1 MGYDETTNLK
11 LKKPTVGTVK
21 TEWPGYINGNFDT
34 LDAEVAS
41 RHKSGDTFP
50 ENIVPDADNTRSVGS
65 AIRRFLGGFFNE
77 ITLGGVTRSTW
88 PSPGSG
94 SQSMDDTYNN
104 GSQVD
109 VDNTDEVRRLGAGK
123 KWKLVN
129 ADGSITYMEAEGG
142 AGITLTPHND
152 VTHANE
158 IAGARFGEWS
168 QGTLENVGADLASN
182 GGFTADTTGWTPDLA
197 ALASIAG
204 GQSGNCLELT
214 RSSWSIQTARTA
226 LTGLTIGKL
235 YRMTVY
241 VKSGT
246 SGNEPFN
253 ISVLDASGATRY
265 GLTSGVSSGSWVSY
279 SVTITAPATT
289 AMLSLEKNT
298 ATAGTMLFDSVS
310 FYEVTPGCVG
320 ADTKG
325 PDGWLKSVGLT
336 IYREHPGTNTQSGSF
351 YSLKGVSPDAS
362 GYATYCN
369 PGANPSVLAK
379 LRGRTIALGAW
390 VKSSVAASERLSFYD
405 DVSGETA
412 SPYHSGGGGWEW
424 LEVTKTVSV
433 AATLIYGRL
442 NQMKAGTAHFSQPML
457 IVGKVIGAGNYGPR
471 PGEIIWLDAP
481 VALSTL
487 HDKAGLS
494 TAAAAALSLE
504 PDSEGLIGKG
514 VKAVYLSMEANDSAS
529 AGGDCNVSLGP
540 VSGNQPFCC
549 SPAGLAN
556 SRAARAQ
563 GWVPPAA
570 DGTLSYALTATG
582 SATMAITKAK
592 VIAVQY

>member
-34 LDAEVAS
+34 LDAEVQA
-41 RHKSGDTFP
+41 RHKTGEVFP
-50 ENIVPDADNTRSVGS
+50 ENITPDADNTRSIGS

-123 KWKLVN
+123 KFKLAN

-142 AGITLTPHND
+142 VGIMLTPHND

-197 ALASIAG
+197 TLASVAG
-204 GQSGNCLELT
+204 GQSGNCLEMT
-214 RSSWSIQTARTA
+214 RSSWSIQTARAA

-253 ISVLDASGATRY
+253 ISVLDALGATRY

-279 SVTITAPATT
+279 SVIITAPATSV
-289 AMLSLEKNT
+289 MLSLEKNT
-298 ATAGTMLFDSVS
+298 ATAGTMLFDSVT

-320 ADTKG
+320 ADSKG
-325 PDGWLKSVGLT
+325 PDGWTKDAGISL
-336 IYREHPGTNTQSGSF
+336 YRESIAPGGSI
-351 YSLKGVSPDAS
+351 YSLKAIGVAAL
-362 GYATYCN
+362 GYIYQHI
-369 PGANPSVLAK
+369 PSFQGFA
-379 LRGRTIALGAW
+379 GRTCAYGMWVTTSAANKARLGI
-390 VKSSVAASERLSFYD
+390 YD
-405 DVSGETA
+405 GITWSW
-412 SPYHSGGGGWEW
+412 SPYHTGSGDREW
-424 LEVTKTVSV
+424 LECPLAVSAANTQLVV
-433 AATLIYGRL
+433 AMTP
-442 NQMKAGTAHFSQPML
+442 GTDNTACFSQPML
-457 IVGKVIGAGNYGPR
+457 ILGAVIGAGNYGSR
-471 PGEIIWLDAP
+471 PGETIWLDAP
-481 VALSTL
+481 VGLSTL
-487 HDKAGLS
+487 HNKAGLS
-494 TAAAAALSLE
+494 TTAATAISLE
-504 PDSEGLIGKG
+504 PDAGGLIGKG

-529 AGGDCNVSLGP
+529 AGGDCSANLGP
-540 VSGNQPFCC
+540 ASGNQPFCC
-549 SPAGLAN
+549 SPAGLAD

-563 GWVPPAA
+563 GWVPLAA
-570 DGTLSYALTATG
+570 DGSLTYALTATG
-582 SATMAITKAK
+582 SATLAVTKAGI
-592 VIAVQY
+592 VAVQY